1 MSRKFFVSVPKYYP
15 TVQPDFPDTCKIP
28 AFFYIEVQAQSSNDC
43 ICFPV
48 IGIPV
53 WHTFNGVINDAERL
67 DISLHLLSEGAVQGD
82 IAIDEIKVL
91 NYRNVQVG

>member
-1 MSRKFFVSVPKYYP
+1 M
-15 TVQPDFPDTCKIP
+15 I
-28 AFFYIEVQAQSSNDC
+28 A